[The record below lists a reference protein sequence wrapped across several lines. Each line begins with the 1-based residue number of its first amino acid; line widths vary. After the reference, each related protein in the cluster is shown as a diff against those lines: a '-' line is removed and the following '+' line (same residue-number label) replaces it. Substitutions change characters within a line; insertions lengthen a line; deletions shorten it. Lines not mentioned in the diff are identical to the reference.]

1 MLRRNVGGVDR
12 VVRLALGA
20 ILFCGGLFLWIG
32 KGSLGVI
39 VAGVGLLVLL
49 TGVVRFC
56 ALYIPFDISTAR
68 DSRRTEATNVR
79 LRGVDETNASQI
91 RRGRDSRPAPNRESL
106 KGWPHT
112 PLSSHSER

>member
-1 MLRRNVGGVDR
+1 MLCRNVGGVDR

-39 VAGVGLLVLL
+39 VAVVGLLVLM
-49 TGVVRFC
+49 TGVVRFR

-68 DSRRTEATNVR
+68 PTGEPRQPMCDCEAWMKRMQAKSGTP
-79 LRGVDETNASQI
+79 ESPASSQTSD
-91 RRGRDSRPAPNRESL
+91 R
-106 KGWPHT
+106 
-112 PLSSHSER
+112 

>member
-12 VVRLALGA
+12 VVRLALGV

-39 VAGVGLLVLL
+39 VAIVGLLVLL
-49 TGVVRFC
+49 TGAVRFC

-68 DSRRTEATNVR
+68 VAGDPRQPMCGCEAWTKQMQAKSSPA
-79 LRGVDETNASQI
+79 GS
-91 RRGRDSRPAPNRESL
+91 PAPHQTGN
-106 KGWPHT
+106 H
-112 PLSSHSER
+112 

>member
-1 MLRRNVGGVDR
+1 MLRHNVGGVDR

-39 VAGVGLLVLL
+39 VAVVGLLVLL

-68 DSRRTEATNVR
+68 AAGEPRQLTCDCQEWMKQMQAKSGAA
-79 LRGVDETNASQI
+79 ET
-91 RRGRDSRPAPNRESL
+91 PAPH
-106 KGWPHT
+106 HT
-112 PLSSHSER
+112 GSH

>member
-39 VAGVGLLVLL
+39 VALVGLLVLL
-49 TGVVRFC
+49 TGAVRFC
-56 ALYIPFDISTAR
+56 ALYIPFGISTAPAGEPR
-68 DSRRTEATNVR
+68 QPMCNCDVWMKQMPAKSGTAGT
-79 LRGVDETNASQI
+79 
-91 RRGRDSRPAPNRESL
+91 PAPPQT
-106 KGWPHT
+106 G
-112 PLSSHSER
+112 SH

>member
-39 VAGVGLLVLL
+39 VAVVGLLVLL
-49 TGVVRFC
+49 TGAVKFC

-68 DSRRTEATNVR
+68 AAGEPRQPMCDCEAWMKQMPPKSGTAVTS
-79 LRGVDETNASQI
+79 G
-91 RRGRDSRPAPNRESL
+91 
-106 KGWPHT
+106 
-112 PLSSHSER
+112 SHQTGNH

>member
-32 KGSLGVI
+32 KGSLGAI

-68 DSRRTEATNVR
+68 TAGEPRQPMCDCEAWMKQTQAKS
-79 LRGVDETNASQI
+79 GADGI
-91 RRGRDSRPAPNRESL
+91 PAPHQT
-106 KGWPHT
+106 G
-112 PLSSHSER
+112 SH

>member
-32 KGSLGVI
+32 RGSLGAI

-68 DSRRTEATNVR
+68 AAAEPRQPMCDCEAWMKQMQAKSGAAGSPASPQTGSR
-79 LRGVDETNASQI
+79 
-91 RRGRDSRPAPNRESL
+91 
-106 KGWPHT
+106 
-112 PLSSHSER
+112 

>member
-12 VVRLALGA
+12 MVRLALGA

-39 VAGVGLLVLL
+39 VALVGLLVLL
-49 TGVVRFC
+49 TGAVRFC

-68 DSRRTEATNVR
+68 VAGEPRQPMCDCEVWMKKMSAKSGTAGT
-79 LRGVDETNASQI
+79 
-91 RRGRDSRPAPNRESL
+91 PAPHQTEN
-106 KGWPHT
+106 H
-112 PLSSHSER
+112 

>member
-20 ILFCGGLFLWIG
+20 ILFCGGLFLLIG
-32 KGSLGVI
+32 KSSIGVI
-39 VAGVGLLVLL
+39 VAVVGLLVLL

-68 DSRRTEATNVR
+68 SAGVPRQPMCDCEAWMKQMQDKPGTA
-79 LRGVDETNASQI
+79 ES
-91 RRGRDSRPAPNRESL
+91 PAPHQT
-106 KGWPHT
+106 G
-112 PLSSHSER
+112 SS

>member
-1 MLRRNVGGVDR
+1 MLRRNVAGVDR
-12 VVRLALGA
+12 VVRLVLGA

-32 KGSLGVI
+32 KGNLGAI

-68 DSRRTEATNVR
+68 TAGKPRQPVCDCG
-79 LRGVDETNASQI
+79 GVDVTNASQI
-91 RRGRDSRPAPNRESL
+91 RR
-106 KGWPHT
+106 
-112 PLSSHSER
+112 